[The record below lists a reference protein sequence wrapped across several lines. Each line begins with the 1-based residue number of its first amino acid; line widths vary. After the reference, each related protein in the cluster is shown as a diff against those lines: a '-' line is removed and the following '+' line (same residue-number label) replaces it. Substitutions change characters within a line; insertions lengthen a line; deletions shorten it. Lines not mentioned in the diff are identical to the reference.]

1 LQTNIEGCRIPAH
14 DLSVRKFSPL
24 LWLGAALVAAL
35 ILWHRL
41 QSVRFADVVQQIRE
55 VGAGRLAIALAC
67 CATCYVLVG
76 CYERLA
82 YRRVTGRP
90 DFWIPFRAGL
100 IANPIGRAIGA
111 ALFSGGALRY
121 RLYSKL
127 GISAVQV
134 SGIVLLALMPFVL
147 AALLLID
154 ISLLTQPAK
163 ASKALHLS
171 TNVVKTVGVIGL
183 CVEAGWL
190 VFVARR
196 KVPLSVRG
204 KTIQLPSFKHTLAQ
218 IGIGVIQ
225 LSSIAGILYALMPA
239 ELNMTWPEFVGIYCI
254 AFVAGQMSN
263 VPAGLG
269 VLEAALLLML
279 PQIPPGKLIGA
290 VLAYRGVF
298 ELLPLI
304 AAVISLF
311 AVEAGTKTGT
321 STRTINQASA

>member
-1 LQTNIEGCRIPAH
+1 VTQ
-14 DLSVRKFSPL
+14 SVRKFSPL
-24 LWLGAALVAAL
+24 LWLGAAILAAW

-41 QSVRFADVVQQIRE
+41 QSVRFADVAQQIRD
-55 VGAGRLAIALAC
+55 VGAGRLALALAC

-76 CYERLA
+76 LYERLA
-82 YRRVTGRP
+82 FRLVTGRQE
-90 DFWIPFRAGL
+90 FWPPFRNGV

-127 GISAVQV
+127 GVDAVQV
-134 SGIVLLALMPFVL
+134 SAIVLLAVMPFAL
-147 AALLLID
+147 SALLLID
-154 ISLLTQPAK
+154 MSLLIQPAK

-171 TNVVKTVGVIGL
+171 ANVIKMVGVIGL
-183 CVEAGWL
+183 CLEAGWL
-190 VFVARR
+190 LLVARR
-196 KVPLSVRG
+196 EKPFSIRG
-204 KTIQLPSFKHTLAQ
+204 KTLQLPSLKHTLAQ
-218 IGIGVIQ
+218 IAIGVTQ

-239 ELNMTWPEFVGIYCI
+239 ELQMSWPAFVGIYCI

-279 PQIPPGKLIGA
+279 PQVPPGKLIGA

-298 ELLPLI
+298 ELLPLL
-304 AAVISLF
+304 AALIGLF
-311 AVEAGTKTGT
+311 AVEAASKAKH
-321 STRTINQASA
+321 SDRREINQASA

>member
-1 LQTNIEGCRIPAH
+1 
-14 DLSVRKFSPL
+14 VRKFSPL
-24 LWLGAALVAAL
+24 LWLGAAILAAW

-55 VGAGRLAIALAC
+55 VGATRLAIALAC

-76 CYERLA
+76 FYERLA
-82 YRRVTGRP
+82 FRLVTQRP
-90 DFWIPFRAGL
+90 DFWLPFRTGV

-121 RLYSKL
+121 RLYSKF
-127 GISAVQV
+127 GVDAVQV
-134 SGIVLLALMPFVL
+134 SGIVLLAVMPFAL
-147 AALLLID
+147 SALLLID

-171 TNVVKTVGVIGL
+171 ASAIKIIGVLGL
-183 CVEAGWL
+183 CLEAAWL
-190 VFVARR
+190 VLVARR
-196 KVPLSVRG
+196 KAPFHVRG
-204 KTIQLPSFKHTLAQ
+204 KTIQLPSLKHTSAQ
-218 IGIGVIQ
+218 ICIGVTQ
-225 LSSIAGILYALMPA
+225 LSAIAGILYALMPA
-239 ELNMTWPEFVGIYCI
+239 ELNMSWPAFVGIYCI

-290 VLAYRGVF
+290 ILAYRGVF
-298 ELLPLI
+298 ELLPLVV
-304 AAVISLF
+304 ALVGFML
-311 AVEAGTKTGT
+311 VEAGNKTRAAVAEDIKEAG
-321 STRTINQASA
+321 A